1 MPWLNWLKLK
11 VLKSLDNLVVM
22 GRIAVPYGIKGWMK
36 IQPYSEAI
44 DTLADYAQWYVGR
57 GDVWQIYTVVEIKT
71 HVKLLVAQLAGVEG
85 RDQALAL
92 KGCEIAVARDSL
104 PAAPENEY
112 YWSDLIGLPVVN
124 LNGAAFGVIEQI
136 LEAGAHD
143 VLVVRG
149 EREHLIPFVG
159 QIVRD
164 VDLLARMVRV
174 DWELDY

>member
-1 MPWLNWLKLK
+1 

-22 GRIAVPYGIKGWMK
+22 GRIAAPYGVKGWMK
-36 IQPYSEAI
+36 IQTFSEAI
-44 DTLADYAQWYVGR
+44 DTLADYSEWYVKR
-57 GDVWQIYTVVEIKT
+57 GNDWQLYTVADARVHTK
-71 HVKLLVAQLAGVEG
+71 VLVAALAGVAD

-92 KGCEIAVARDSL
+92 KGCEIAVERASL
-104 PAAPENEY
+104 PAAQEGEY
-112 YWSDLIGLPVVN
+112 YWSDLVGLNVVN
-124 LNGAAFGVIEQI
+124 LRGEAFGTIEQI

-159 QIVRD
+159 QIVRH
-164 VDLLARMVRV
+164 VDLAARTVQV

>member
-1 MPWLNWLKLK
+1 M
-11 VLKSLDNLVVM
+11 VM

-36 IQPYSEAI
+36 IQTFSEAI
-44 DTLADYAQWYVGR
+44 DTLADYAEWYVKR
-57 GDVWQIYTVVEIKT
+57 DNEWQTYTVAD
-71 HVKLLVAQLAGVEG
+71 VKVHNKMLVAELVGIAD

-92 KGCEIAVARDSL
+92 KGCEIAVARESL
-104 PAAPENEY
+104 PAAPEGEY
-112 YWSDLIGLPVVN
+112 YWSDLVGLNVVN
-124 LNGAAFGVIEQI
+124 LRGEPFGVIEQI

-159 QIVRD
+159 QIVRN
-164 VDLLARMVRV
+164 VDLAARTVQV